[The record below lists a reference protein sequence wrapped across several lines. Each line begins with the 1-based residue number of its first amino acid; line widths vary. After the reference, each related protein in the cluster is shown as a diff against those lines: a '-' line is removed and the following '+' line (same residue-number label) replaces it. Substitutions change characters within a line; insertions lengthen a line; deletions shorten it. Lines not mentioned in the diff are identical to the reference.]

1 MSARWIS
8 LAELEEVIG
17 KTNAALLCREFGG
30 LSCYLPATPGPDHQF
45 ARIIG
50 MPALSALAKYTG
62 GWHLEMPNLR
72 RAEPSV
78 RRIREMLAQGLTH
91 RVIARECRVTERWV
105 REVASQ
111 RREVEL
117 RLPL

>member
-1 MSARWIS
+1 
-8 LAELEEVIG
+8 
-17 KTNAALLCREFGG
+17 
-30 LSCYLPATPGPDHQF
+30 
-45 ARIIG
+45 
-50 MPALSALAKYTG
+50 
-62 GWHLEMPNLR
+62 MPNLR

-111 RREVEL
+111 RREIEL